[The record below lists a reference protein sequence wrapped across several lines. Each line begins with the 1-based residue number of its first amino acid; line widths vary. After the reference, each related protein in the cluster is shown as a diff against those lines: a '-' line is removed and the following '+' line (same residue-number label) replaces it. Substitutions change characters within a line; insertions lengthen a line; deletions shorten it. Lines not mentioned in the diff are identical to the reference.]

1 MYADEDTGA
10 LEEIIRSIKA
20 KTTSEIMLLNHHI
33 AWYGN
38 RDSPKNQTLKDD
50 NCSQLINHLAQKY
63 GCELV
68 DVQMGWRAYLTTNKG
83 YDINNLMVDEVYSN
97 VHPNNE
103 GNLLLKDSILRHF
116 RFNLI
121 SHQHYNRGW
130 SNQIMVINL
139 K

>member
-50 NCSQLINHLAQKY
+50 NCSQLINHLPKNTAVSWWMFKW
-63 GCELV
+63 GGEL
-68 DVQMGWRAYLTTNKG
+68 
-83 YDINNLMVDEVYSN
+83 I
-97 VHPNNE
+97 
-103 GNLLLKDSILRHF
+103 
-116 RFNLI
+116 
-121 SHQHYNRGW
+121 
-130 SNQIMVINL
+130 
-139 K
+139 